1 MLEILSLRSITN
13 YREDLDEEEPTDSIG
28 QHQVVLLSFYLSGNL
43 DGSKIN
49 MGSWSPVGLQAGPS
63 QVGAVYLGL

>member
-1 MLEILSLRSITN
+1 M
-13 YREDLDEEEPTDSIG
+13 EEEPTDSIG